1 MIKKES
7 KIFLAGHKGM
17 VGLSI
22 LRNLKKRNYKNVIVK
37 DKKNLDLL
45 DQKKVFKFLKKIKPK
60 IVIIAAARAGGIFA
74 NSRHKAKFIYE
85 NLQIQNNLIHG
96 SYLAGIKNL
105 IFLGSSCIYPGE
117 ISRKIKENDLLTGKL
132 EKTNDAYAIAKI
144 AGLIM
149 CRDYSKN
156 YNLNYKSLMPTNLY
170 GPGDNYDTKNSHFF
184 PALLK
189 KIYLAKKLNKKKIV
203 IWGSGN
209 PKRELMYVDDL
220 ADAVI
225 FFMSK
230 KFKESYLNI
239 GNGKDHSI
247 KWYTKFLLSKINIKL
262 DLKFDNKMPN
272 GTKRKILDSSK
283 AKKYGWIPKTS
294 LDQGFIYTFKDFL
307 EKKKY
312 NS

>member
-45 DQKKVFKFLKKIKPK
+45 DQKKVYKFLKKIRPK

-74 NSRHKAKFIYE
+74 NSSHKAKFIYE

-117 ISRKIKENDLLTGKL
+117 IYRKIKEDDLLTGKL

-209 PKRELMYVDDL
+209 PKRELIYVDYL

-225 FFMSK
+225 FFMTK
-230 KFKESYLNI
+230 KFK
-239 GNGKDHSI
+239 
-247 KWYTKFLLSKINIKL
+247 
-262 DLKFDNKMPN
+262 
-272 GTKRKILDSSK
+272 
-283 AKKYGWIPKTS
+283 
-294 LDQGFIYTFKDFL
+294 
-307 EKKKY
+307 
-312 NS
+312 

>member
-1 MIKKES
+1 
-7 KIFLAGHKGM
+7 
-17 VGLSI
+17 
-22 LRNLKKRNYKNVIVK
+22 
-37 DKKNLDLL
+37 
-45 DQKKVFKFLKKIKPK
+45 
-60 IVIIAAARAGGIFA
+60 
-74 NSRHKAKFIYE
+74 
-85 NLQIQNNLIHG
+85 
-96 SYLAGIKNL
+96 
-105 IFLGSSCIYPGE
+105 
-117 ISRKIKENDLLTGKL
+117 
-132 EKTNDAYAIAKI
+132 
-144 AGLIM
+144 
-149 CRDYSKN
+149 
-156 YNLNYKSLMPTNLY
+156 MPTNLY

-294 LDQGFIYTFKDFL
+294 LDQGFIHTFKDFL